1 MSPPIK
7 LPDGTAALH
16 TTPALQANIPKPKFY
31 SSTIPPAPPRPPT
44 QSFRTKKSPQTN
56 LPEPIH
62 KPKATSHKP
71 QATSQKRKKQ
81 KQVAASPEVSN
92 PHRRTHHGII
102 PTPRALR
109 QPRKSEFSLPDA
121 AGSAEPVQKKKEK
134 PQQQRIREAKE
145 PPLNRFPTPCPSPR
159 TATYRTL
166 EFPAPSAAPRRSGT
180 GSDPGDPC
188 ARGRKYG

>member
-1 MSPPIK
+1 MGQLLSIQHRPCKQTSQNPNSIVVPSLPL
-7 LPDGTAALH
+7 LPDPQH
-16 TTPALQANIPKPKFY
+16 NPSEP
-31 SSTIPPAPPRPPT
+31 
-44 QSFRTKKSPQTN
+44 KSPRKQTS
-56 LPEPIH
+56 PSPFTSQ
-62 KPKATSHKP
+62 KPQATSHKP